1 MMRILIFLVC
11 SLTAGIALGQ
21 SSQTMIFAHND
32 YEKSIPFFDAYSQG
46 ADFIEADIF
55 LHEGRLVVAHTRSEI
70 NLDRT
75 LDSLYLKPLQQKV
88 HKNKGSAYPGNN
100 KPLHLMFD
108 LKSKGVPALTKLVTE
123 LEAYPELIQ
132 CKSFF
137 VTISG
142 NVPDTAS
149 WKMFPEFIHFD
160 GRPGIEYA
168 PDQLKRI
175 RLISTSFSGHSSW
188 NGKGALPASDRMK
201 IEKLV
206 EEIHKKKK
214 PIRFWGAP
222 DFENAWFK
230 LRELGVDVINTDR
243 VAELSD
249 FLR

>member
-1 MMRILIFLVC
+1 MRILIFLVC
-11 SLTAGIALGQ
+11 SLTVCIGQ
-21 SSQTMIFAHND
+21 GQPSQTMIFAHND

-70 NLDRT
+70 NSDKT
-75 LDSLYLKPLQQKV
+75 LDSLYLKPLLQKV

-100 KPLHLMFD
+100 KPLHLMID
-108 LKSKGVPALTKLVTE
+108 LKSEGMSTLTKLVTE

-132 CKSFF
+132 CKSLF

-149 WKMFPEFIHFD
+149 WRMFPEFIHFD

-168 PDQLKRI
+168 PEKLKRI
-175 RLISTSFSGHSSW
+175 RLISTSFSSHSSW
-188 NGKGALPASDRMK
+188 NGNGTLPASDHTK

-206 EEIHKKKK
+206 EEVHKKKK

-222 DFENAWFK
+222 DFENAWIK

-243 VAELSD
+243 VAELRD